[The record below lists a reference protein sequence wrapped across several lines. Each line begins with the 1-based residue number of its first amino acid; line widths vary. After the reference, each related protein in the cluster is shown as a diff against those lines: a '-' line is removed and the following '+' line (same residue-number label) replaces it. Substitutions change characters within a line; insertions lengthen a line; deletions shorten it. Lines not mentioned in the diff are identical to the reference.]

1 MGFRYFE
8 TDSGTSADGKS
19 LGGYSSPELDRL
31 IEKVEASTDKEE
43 ILKYMHEG
51 EKILLRDVASIPM
64 LINQQLIGF
73 NKKVKGIQFNN
84 TGHIYPTNTWANM
97 WIEE

>member
-1 MGFRYFE
+1 LDCFVKIFILE
-8 TDSGTSADGKS
+8 FLFPNPDK
-19 LGGYSSPELDRL
+19 PER
-31 IEKVEASTDKEE
+31 IATKEE
-43 ILKYMHEG
+43 ILKYMQEG
-51 EKILLRDVASIPM
+51 EKILLKDVASIPM